1 MTMAEERIMTDS
13 KDNTGTGVSGAGAPF
28 DVWSDWL
35 KTSMGAMSPGSGGE
49 AAGAASEGA
58 TARDPLMSAMMK
70 LADANPIRNI
80 IPLNWMEISKSLQT
94 LWTREM
100 SDPVRAMQVA
110 TDYNVRLFDTTM
122 KVWSDSAAR
131 FWGLPQQ
138 EVEEKGKPNKR
149 VADSA
154 KPDKRFVD
162 PAWES
167 NPYYQT
173 LKQTYLL
180 ASEYLLRENEE
191 IDGQDTEEEQRRLKF
206 HLKQFVDAV
215 APANFLLT
223 NPAALK
229 RIMETGGMSV
239 VDGTRNLLA
248 DLEEGRLSMVDAT
261 AFELGKNIA
270 MTQGKVVYRN
280 KIIELIQYAPQT
292 KQVYEVP
299 LLFMSPWINRYYI
312 LDLSPK
318 NSMVNY
324 MVKQGFTVFVI
335 SWKNPDAA
343 MEDTGFEDYMT
354 QGPLAAIDA
363 IRDITGSDKVNPV
376 GYCIGGTLLSAAL
389 AWLGAGN
396 DEQAQAIGA
405 TTFMVSMQDFS
416 EVGDTEVFMD
426 EPQFD
431 VMEKQMLERGYL
443 DQHTQANMFNLLRS
457 NDLIWANVVNNY
469 LLGQKPPAFD
479 MLYWNADGTRMARN
493 AHSFYIR
500 NTYLENNFIEPGK
513 VEIKGRSIDLGKI
526 TGEIYAVGAETDHI
540 VPWKSAWRVGQLVGG
555 TVRFALASSGHIAGM
570 INPPAKGKGKYW
582 VNEGGDA
589 GAAATADEWRKH
601 ATEHEGSWWA
611 DWEKW
616 LETRSG
622 KKVKP
627 PSVGSKNHR
636 PIEDAPGTYVKET

>member
-1 MTMAEERIMTDS
+1 MAEERIMTDP
-13 KDNTGTGVSGAGAPF
+13 KDNTDTGVSGAGAPF
-28 DVWSDWL
+28 EVWSEWL
-35 KTSMGAMSPGSGGE
+35 KTSMGAMSPSAGSSGE
-49 AAGAASEGA
+49 AAGAMSGGA
-58 TARDPLMSAMMK
+58 TGSDPLMSAMMK

-94 LWTREM
+94 LWMREM
-100 SDPVRAMQVA
+100 SDPVRMMQLA
-110 TDYNVRLFDTTM
+110 TDYNRRLFDTTT
-122 KVWSDSAAR
+122 KVWSDVAAR

-138 EVEEKGKPNKR
+138 EVEEKGKSNKR
-149 VADSA
+149 VADA
-154 KPDKRFVD
+154 VKPDKRFAD

-167 NPYYQT
+167 NPYYLT

-180 ASEYLLRENEE
+180 ASEYLLRETDE
-191 IDGQDTEEEQRRLKF
+191 IDGQGTEEEQARLKF
-206 HLKQFVDAV
+206 HLRQFVDAM

-223 NPAALK
+223 NPAAVR

-239 VDGTRNLLA
+239 VDGARNLIA
-248 DLEEGRLSMVDAT
+248 DVEEGRLSMVDAS

-270 MTQGKVVYRN
+270 MTPGKVVYRN
-280 KIIELIQYAPQT
+280 KIIELIQYAPRT

-312 LDLSPK
+312 LDLSPR

-324 MVKQGFTVFVI
+324 MVEQGFTVFIV

-343 MEDTGFEDYMT
+343 MEDTGFDDYMT
-354 QGPLAAIDA
+354 MGPLAAIDVL
-363 IRDITGSDKVNPV
+363 RDITGSDKVNPV
-376 GYCIGGTLLSAAL
+376 GYCIGGTLLAAAL
-389 AWLGAGN
+389 AWLAAGN
-396 DEQAQAIGA
+396 DEQGQAIGA
-405 TTFMVSMQDFS
+405 STFMVSMQDFS
-416 EVGDTEVFMD
+416 EVGDTEIFMD

-500 NTYLENNFIEPGK
+500 NTYLDNNLIKPGK
-513 VEIKGRSIDLGKI
+513 VKIKGRSMDLGKI
-526 TGEIYAVGAETDHI
+526 GGEIYAVGAETDHI
-540 VPWKSAWRVGQLVGG
+540 VPWKSAWKIGQLVGG
-555 TVRFALASSGHIAGM
+555 KVRFALATSGHIAGM
-570 INPPAKGKGKYW
+570 INPPAKAKGKYW

-589 GAAATADEWRKH
+589 GSAATADEWREH

-627 PSVGSKNHR
+627 PSVGSKKY
-636 PIEDAPGTYVKET
+636 PSLEDAPGTYVKEK